1 MIRRIRWSPIL
12 IAYPVL
18 FACAIVGALI
28 SRDLASLGTSLTVG
42 GLAVFAS
49 ATVWV
54 LLVALLAAAIAKPL
68 TPLSDTSI
76 LWRRAAALWRRGI
89 TIAAFFGGA
98 LWTWS
103 MTASPVS
110 ADPAPIQ
117 AVVANA
123 AELLIGL
130 VVVTAVFVWAGLVVD
145 LFRLGSRGRR
155 NAVDWWIHR
164 FSPSPSR
171 TLLRAA
177 CQASV
182 ADKLDIVAGF
192 VLAPGF
198 LLLLVLL
205 GMEIAPTL
213 WST

>member
-18 FACAIVGALI
+18 FACAIIGAFI
-28 SRDLASLGTSLTVG
+28 SRALENLGQFLVVG

-68 TPLSDTSI
+68 TPLADISI
-76 LWRRAAALWRRGI
+76 LWRRAAAFWRRGI

-103 MTASPVS
+103 MTASPVA
-110 ADPAPIQ
+110 ADPAPTQ
-117 AVVANA
+117 AVVANT

-130 VVVTAVFVWAGLVVD
+130 VVVAAVFIWAGLLID
-145 LFRLGSRGRR
+145 LFRLGRRGRR

-164 FSPSPSR
+164 FSPSSSR
-171 TLLRAA
+171 ALLRAV

-182 ADKLDIVAGF
+182 ADKVDIVAGF
-192 VLAPGF
+192 ALAPGF

-205 GMEIAPTL
+205 GIEVAPTIGT
-213 WST
+213 S